1 MATEK
6 KQSFLG
12 GAAVLAAGIVIVK
25 IIGAVFKIP
34 LLNILGETGAADF
47 NNAYNIYATLLTIST
62 AGLPVALSKMVSEA
76 NTLGRHRQAQRVF
89 RVSFTVFL
97 LLGVISFILMWWGND
112 YLAGLLHNPRAAY
125 GIRALAPAVV
135 CVGCLSAFRG
145 YAQGR
150 FHMTP
155 TAVSQIIEALCKLVI
170 GLALALWL
178 LQEGYPD
185 YIAAAGAILGVT
197 IGTIISLVYMAID
210 HLRHRESADPNE
222 VCDANGTILKRLL
235 AIAVPIT
242 LSSSMVSIITLIDT
256 SLVQGQLQ
264 NALGLT
270 LDQSRALYG
279 NYSACMT
286 LYNLPSSLMIALTA
300 SVIPAVSA
308 ALARRDRVHTARVIG
323 SSLRV
328 TALLSFPMG
337 FGLWALAEPIFQLL
351 YSRYDST
358 LGGPLLA
365 VLGIASI
372 FVCIMLITNSIL
384 QSYGRVNIPIIT
396 MLIGGVVKI
405 VLNYNLVAVPSV
417 NIHGAPIGTLVCF
430 LITAALNLVFVTRT
444 VEDKP
449 NYFAIFTKPLL
460 ASVVM
465 ALGAKLTYRAL
476 GSVIVL
482 ESARLAK
489 IVCVGGAIAIAVVLY
504 VILVLAL
511 HIITKDDLALLPKG
525 EKLARVLKIR

>member
-47 NNAYNIYATLLTIST
+47 NNAYNIFALLLNLST

-76 NTLGRHRQAQRVF
+76 NAIGRKRQAQRVF
-89 RVSFTVFL
+89 RVSFAVFL
-97 LLGVISFILMWWGND
+97 ALGILSFALMWWGND
-112 YLAGLLHNPRAAY
+112 YLAALLHNPRASY

-135 CVGCLSAFRG
+135 CAGCLSAFRG
-145 YAQGR
+145 YAQGC

-155 TAVSQIIEALCKLVI
+155 TAVSQIIEAVCKLVI

-178 LQEGYPD
+178 LREGYPD

-197 IGTIISLVYMAID
+197 IGTIVSFLYMALD
-210 HLRHRESADPNE
+210 HLRHRERVDNSEP
-222 VCDANGTILKRLL
+222 CDGSGPILRRLI

-242 LSSSMVSIITLIDT
+242 LSASMVSVITLIDT

-264 NALGLT
+264 SVLGMT
-270 LDQSRALYG
+270 LDESRALYG
-279 NYSACMT
+279 TYSACMT
-286 LYNLPSSLMIALTA
+286 LYNLPSSLMIALTV

-308 ALARRDRVHTARVIG
+308 ALARHDRAHTARVIG
-323 SSLRV
+323 SSFRV
-328 TALLSFPMG
+328 TALLALPMG
-337 FGLWALAEPIFQLL
+337 FGLWALAEPIFALL
-351 YSRYDST
+351 YARYDAS

-365 VLGIASI
+365 TLGIASI
-372 FVCIMLITNSIL
+372 FVCLMLITNSIL
-384 QSYGRVNIPIIT
+384 QSYGRVNVPIVT

-405 VLNYNLVAVPSV
+405 VLNYNLVAIPSV

-430 LITAALNLVFVTRT
+430 ALTAALNLVIVART
-444 VEDKP
+444 TEDRP
-449 NYFAIFTKPLL
+449 NYLALFAKPLL
-460 ASVVM
+460 ASVLM
-465 ALGAKLTYRAL
+465 ALGAKLVYRVL
-476 GSVIVL
+476 SGVIVL
-482 ESARLAK
+482 SSARLSL
-489 IVCVGGAIAIAVVLY
+489 ILCVAGAIGVAVVLY
-504 VILVLAL
+504 AVLVLAL
-511 HIITKDDLALLPKG
+511 RIITKDDLALLPKG
-525 EKLARVLKIR
+525 EKVAKILKIR

>member
-47 NNAYNIYATLLTIST
+47 NNAYNIYAMLLTLST

-76 NTLGRHRQAQRVF
+76 NTLGRHRQAQRIF

-97 LLGVISFILMWWGND
+97 TLGVLSFILMWWGND
-112 YLAGLLHNPRAAY
+112 YLASLLHNPRAAY

-178 LQEGYPD
+178 LREGYPD
-185 YIAAAGAILGVT
+185 YIAAAGAIMGVT
-197 IGTIISLVYMAID
+197 IGTIISLIYMALD
-210 HLRHRESADPNE
+210 HLRHRERAEDSEP
-222 VCDANGTILKRLL
+222 CDGGGVIFRRLL
-235 AIAVPIT
+235 AIAIPIT
-242 LSSSMVSIITLIDT
+242 LSASMVSIITLIDT

-270 LDQSRALYG
+270 LDESRALYG

-300 SVIPAVSA
+300 SVIPTVSA
-308 ALARRDRVHTARVIG
+308 ALVRRDRAHTARVIG
-323 SSLRV
+323 SSFRV
-328 TALLSFPMG
+328 TALLAFPMG
-337 FGLWALAEPIFQLL
+337 FGLWALAEPIFRLL
-351 YSRYDST
+351 YSRYDAT

-365 VLGIASI
+365 VLGIASV
-372 FVCIMLITNSIL
+372 FVCLMLITNSIL
-384 QSYGRVNIPIIT
+384 QSYGRVNVPIVT
-396 MLIGGVVKI
+396 MLIGGLVKI
-405 VLNYNLVAVPSV
+405 VLNYNLVAIESV

-430 LITAALNLVFVTRT
+430 ALTALLNLVIVART
-444 VEDKP
+444 MEDTP
-449 NYFAIFTKPLL
+449 NYFALFAKPLL
-460 ASVVM
+460 ASFLM
-465 ALGAKLTYRAL
+465 AMSAKLVYRAL
-476 GSVIVL
+476 TRVIVL
-482 ESARLAK
+482 PGARLSLL
-489 IVCVGGAIAIAVVLY
+489 VCVGGAIGIAVVVY
-504 VILVLAL
+504 AVLVLAL
-511 HIITKDDLALLPKG
+511 RIITKDDLSLLPKG
-525 EKLARVLKIR
+525 EKVAKILKIR

>member
-12 GAAVLAAGIVIVK
+12 GAAVLAAGIIIVK

-47 NNAYNIYATLLTIST
+47 NNAYNIYAMLLTLST

-76 NTLGRHRQAQRVF
+76 NTLGKHKQAQRIF
-89 RVSFTVFL
+89 RVSFAVFL
-97 LLGVISFILMWWGND
+97 TLGILSFALMWWGND
-112 YLAGLLHNPRAAY
+112 YLAALLHNPRAAY

-150 FHMTP
+150 FYMTP

-178 LQEGYPD
+178 LHEGYPD
-185 YIAAAGAILGVT
+185 YIAAAGAIMGVT
-197 IGTIISLVYMAID
+197 IGTIISLIYMALD
-210 HLRHRESADPNE
+210 HLRHRATADGSEP
-222 VCDANGTILKRLL
+222 CDPSGVIFRRLL
-235 AIAVPIT
+235 AIAIPIT
-242 LSSSMVSIITLIDT
+242 LSASMVSIITLIDT

-270 LDQSRALYG
+270 LDESRALYG
-279 NYSACMT
+279 TYSACMT

-308 ALARRDRVHTARVIG
+308 ALARHDRAHTSRVVG
-323 SSLRV
+323 SSFRV
-328 TALLSFPMG
+328 TALLAFPMG
-337 FGLWALAEPIFQLL
+337 FGLWALAEPIFKLL
-351 YSRYDST
+351 YSRYDAS

-365 VLGIASI
+365 TLGIASV
-372 FVCIMLITNSIL
+372 FVCLMLITNSIL
-384 QSYGRVNIPIIT
+384 QSYGRVNVPIIT

-405 VLNYNLVAVPSV
+405 VLNYNFVAVESI

-430 LITAALNLVFVTRT
+430 ALTAFLNLVIVSRT
-444 VEDKP
+444 MEEKP
-449 NYFAIFTKPLL
+449 NYLALFAKPLL
-460 ASVVM
+460 ASFLM
-465 ALGAKLTYRAL
+465 AISAKLAYRML
-476 GSVIVL
+476 FNVIVL
-482 ESARLAK
+482 PGARLSLL
-489 IVCVGGAIAIAVVLY
+489 VCVCGAIGFAVVVY
-504 VILVLAL
+504 AVLVLAL
-511 HIITKDDLALLPKG
+511 HIITKDDLELLPKG
-525 EKLARVLKIR
+525 EKVAKMLKIH